1 MSMAQHRHSV
11 ADPPAARD
19 GKREFFLGP
28 PAAVAAFA
36 AAAGVLLLTGL
47 ALWYQ
52 HGLIIYVDML
62 ATRIW
67 NCF

>member
-1 MSMAQHRHSV
+1 
-11 ADPPAARD
+11 
-19 GKREFFLGP
+19 
-28 PAAVAAFA
+28 
-36 AAAGVLLLTGL
+36 VLLLTGL